1 MSIDSKT
8 AAPTLGV
15 AGLLAA
21 YRDGSLDPVD
31 VVTRAWERARA
42 DGTPAWISVLPRD
55 EVAGLAARAR
65 GRDLPLGGVP
75 FAVKDNIDVAGVPT
89 TAACPAFARTPG
101 ESASV
106 VDRLVDA
113 GAVPIGKTNLDQF
126 ATGLV
131 GARSPYGACASVVDP
146 RLVSGGSSSG
156 SAVVVADGSVP
167 FALGT
172 DTAGSGR
179 VPAVCNGIA
188 GLKPTRGLLST
199 RGVVP
204 ACRSLD
210 CVSIFAR
217 DAGDLAAVLAVAGGR
232 DGQDPWSRDAP
243 APPASPRVIAVPR
256 PGQLV
261 FAGDL
266 GAQDAW
272 EHALAGARALGWSLV
287 EADIEPFL
295 EAGRLLYEGPW
306 VAERDAAVGAFIARH
321 PGQVDPVVAEIVRG
335 AVSATATDAFRG
347 IHRLAELRMAWD
359 RTWEIAEALMVP
371 SVPTIPTHEQ
381 VAEEPFATSAMLGTY
396 TNGANL
402 LDLCAVAV
410 PCPVRPDGVPFGVTL
425 LAPAGADARLLALAA
440 AW

>member
-1 MSIDSKT
+1 M
-8 AAPTLGV
+8 A
-15 AGLLAA
+15 
-21 YRDGSLDPVD
+21 R
-31 VVTRAWERARA
+31 RARE
-42 DGTPAWISVLPRD
+42 S
-55 EVAGLAARAR
+55 E
-65 GRDLPLGGVP
+65 LPLGGLP

-89 TAACPAFARTPG
+89 TAGCPAFARTPAAV
-101 ESASV
+101 EL
-106 VDRLVDA
+106 LVEA

-131 GARSPYGACASVVDP
+131 GARTPYGACVSVVDP

-156 SAVVVADGSVP
+156 SAVVVADGTVP

-179 VPAVCNGIA
+179 VPAACNGIV

-210 CVSIFAR
+210 CVSLFTR
-217 DAGDLAAVLAVAGGR
+217 DVGDLAPVLGVVARR
-232 DGQDPWSRDAP
+232 DPADPWSRGAP
-243 APPASPRVIAVPR
+243 VPQRAPEAIAIPRR
-256 PGQLV
+256 PG
-261 FAGDL
+261 FAGDV
-266 GAQDAW
+266 GAARAW
-272 EHALAGARALGWSLV
+272 EEALAAARAVGWTLV
-287 EADIEPFL
+287 EVDAEPFL

-321 PGQVDPVVAEIVRG
+321 PGAVDPIVAAIVRG
-335 AVSATATDAFRG
+335 AAGQTATDAFRG
-347 IHRLAELRMAWD
+347 IHRLAELRLEWD
-359 RTWEIAEALMVP
+359 RTWELAGALMVP
-371 SVPTIPTHEQ
+371 SVPTIPTHAQ
-381 VAEEPFATSAMLGTY
+381 VAQEPFATSAMLGTY

-410 PCPVRPDGVPFGVTL
+410 PCPTRPDGMPFGVTF

-440 AW
+440 QW